1 MKKTFISRSLLNQS
15 RGFTLIELLVVIA
28 IIALLAAM
36 TFGAFSY
43 AQNAAMRNR
52 TTAVH
57 RAIVSGLER
66 YNSEFGEY
74 PEPSAAGPTRTIN
87 GRPYD
92 TGGALMLYQALSGDG
107 SDRIK
112 IELRGPGSD
121 GRWDTGEKML
131 MSEMPREIYTNNQ
144 LCPPERRKEKNGD
157 MNCFMLLDGFG
168 HPFQYTKG
176 GTTDAINPT
185 FDLWSYGEDEAN
197 TNAVSRA
204 QKQDPSR
211 SAKWIKNF

>member
-1 MKKTFISRSLLNQS
+1 MKISVAQKQYFTPN

-28 IIALLAAM
+28 IIAILAAM

-43 AQNAAMRNR
+43 AQNSAMRNR

-57 RAIVSGLER
+57 RAIVSGLES

-74 PEPSAAGPTRTIN
+74 PEPSAGGTTRDFN
-87 GRPYD
+87 GRSYV

-107 SDRIK
+107 SDRIQ
-112 IELRGPGSD
+112 IATGGAASD

-131 MSEMPREIYTNNQ
+131 MNEMPRELYMYRGTNIY
-144 LCPPERRKEKNGD
+144 
-157 MNCFMLLDGFG
+157 MLLDGFG

-197 TNAVSRA
+197 TSAVSKA
-204 QKQDPSR
+204 QKQDPKT

>member
-1 MKKTFISRSLLNQS
+1 MKKTFINRSLLNQS

-43 AQNAAMRNR
+43 AQNAAMRDR

-74 PEPSAAGPTRTIN
+74 PEPSSAATTRSFN
-87 GRPYD
+87 GRSYT

-107 SDRIK
+107 SNAIQ
-112 IELRGPGSD
+112 IAAGGTPSD

-131 MSEMPREIYTNNQ
+131 MNEMPREIYMYQGSNIY
-144 LCPPERRKEKNGD
+144 
-157 MNCFMLLDGFG
+157 MLLDGFS

-176 GTTDAINPT
+176 GTPDAINPT

-197 TNAVSRA
+197 TTAVSRT
-204 QKQDPSR
+204 QKQDPR
-211 SAKWIKNF
+211 TSAKWIKNF